1 MTLHALKNLSSALL
15 LLARDLLETSRE
27 TVARHIAHVKNLD
40 DQGKLVLAGPFE
52 DYAGG
57 LVIVRA
63 ESLEA
68 AKKIAESDP
77 FVIEGVRTFEVRTWQ
92 LANRENGYLG

>member
-1 MTLHALKNLSSALL
+1 MGDKDICYTILL
-15 LLARDLLETSRE
+15 FQIPGVETSRE

-57 LVIVRA
+57 MVIVRA

-68 AKKIAESDP
+68 AKLIAESDP
-77 FVIEGVRTFEVRTWQ
+77 FVSEGVRTFELRTWL

>member
-1 MTLHALKNLSSALL
+1 MNPNDICYPILL
-15 LLARDLLETSRE
+15 FKIPGVDTSGE

-52 DYAGG
+52 DFPGG
-57 LVIVRA
+57 MVIVRA

-77 FVIEGVRTFEVRTWQ
+77 FVTEGVRTFEVRTWL

>member
-1 MTLHALKNLSSALL
+1 VDPNNICYPIMLFKIPGV
-15 LLARDLLETSRE
+15 DTSRE
-27 TVARHIAHVKNLD
+27 TVARHIAHVKDLD

-57 LVIVRA
+57 MVIVRA
-63 ESLEA
+63 ESIEA

-77 FVIEGVRTFEVRTWQ
+77 FVTEGVRTFEVRTWL
-92 LANRENGYLG
+92 LATRENGYLG